1 MTRLAGGVYY
11 LYQNFIQP
19 IGAFS
24 IAWTVII
31 TSAAILGGIGTLEGP
46 LVGAAI
52 AVLLQQYLAEYI
64 GMSLIIQGAIVIAIM
79 IIAPQGIVGTMH
91 KARWYQAVGR
101 IASVQSQKSIT
112 QPRPSAERPA

>member
-1 MTRLAGGVYY
+1 
-11 LYQNFIQP
+11 
-19 IGAFS
+19 
-24 IAWTVII
+24 
-31 TSAAILGGIGTLEGP
+31 
-46 LVGAAI
+46 VGAAV

-64 GMSLIIQGAIVIAIM
+64 GISLIIQGAIIIAIM
-79 IIAPQGIVGTMH
+79 IIAPQGIVETLH